1 MTDKDLILSKER
13 SVFFLSMLDMSAI
26 QDISNWQVST
36 ADASLAYIVLNI
48 LSVCRAVCGA
58 AGLYSWHAVAMVVRL
73 RMCRFVEPTHPD
85 AELHIF
91 SAVNFH
97 AFV

>member
-13 SVFFLSMLDMSAI
+13 SFFSLSMPDMSAI
-26 QDISNWQVST
+26 QDISIWQVSA
-36 ADASLAYIVLNI
+36 ADASLACIVLNI
-48 LSVCRAVCGA
+48 LSVCRAVHGA
-58 AGLYSWHAVAMVVRL
+58 AGRYSWHAVAMAVRL

>member
-26 QDISNWQVST
+26 QDISIWQVST

-58 AGLYSWHAVAMVVRL
+58 AGLYSWHCAAQDVQV
-73 RMCRFVEPTHPD
+73 C
-85 AELHIF
+85 
-91 SAVNFH
+91 
-97 AFV
+97 